1 MANPVKN
8 YKTYNYLSRYESF
21 PYFYDEDSNKYYYG
35 LTSFLDTSNT
45 SYTIYEVKPGDS
57 YDSIALDN
65 YGSALFYWIITDYNR
80 IFDEEEVTYF
90 KTQVRRIL
98 YIEICFTVFLFIF
111 QQVHWG
117 TICMISSIMVSILLF
132 LNFFRTKFI
141 L

>member
-8 YKTYNYLSRYESF
+8 YKTYSYLSRYESF
-21 PYFYDEDSNKYYYG
+21 PYFYDKDNNKYYYG

-80 IFDEEEVTYF
+80 VFDALTPP
-90 KTQVRRIL
+90 KPGTQLRLPPLNAIRF
-98 YIEICFTVFLFIF
+98 IEA
-111 QQVHWG
+111 
-117 TICMISSIMVSILLF
+117 
-132 LNFFRTKFI
+132 
-141 L
+141 